1 MPYNGW
7 EVHGIL
13 TIIAIYNLLWMG
25 LDYLNELNEVQSG
38 AVTNTDGPV
47 MVIAGPGSG
56 KTRVLTYRIA
66 YLLEQ
71 GVPPSQILALTF
83 TNKAAREMKERIEN
97 LAGTHARQ
105 IWAGTFHS
113 LFSRILRIEAEKI
126 GYPSDFT
133 IYDTDDTKSVLS
145 EIIQT
150 MKLDK
155 NTYNPNAIRAR
166 ISSAKSN
173 IITPK
178 LYEMDGD
185 LRAQDEM
192 SRRPYIYKIYQR
204 YTEKCRQSGAMDF
217 DDLLLQLYRLFREN
231 PDNIVEKYRKKF
243 RYILVDEFQD
253 TNHLQYEIVRQL
265 TKYEGSPENI
275 CIVGDDAQ
283 SIYSFRGA
291 TISNILDFEK
301 DFKDVKVFKL
311 EQNYRSTDHIVE
323 AANEVITYNKKQIQ
337 KKIWTQHDNGNRI
350 KVIKAIA
357 DVEEGRRVADTII
370 ELKNRHHIQNK
381 DIAILYRTN
390 AQSRVFEEYLRRQ
403 NLPYRIYGG
412 LSFYQRKEVKD
423 LIAYLRLAINPKDD
437 EAFKRVINY
446 PKRGI
451 GKTSLDHLIS
461 FANEH
466 NTSLWD
472 SVEQAGLPQ
481 RAQQLML
488 EFKKMVAMCAAKAVR
503 DNAYD
508 AAIWIAKQSGLYD
521 LLKNDSSIEG
531 INRFENLTSLLD
543 AIKEFIEDD
552 ELEAAE
558 TAEGSLDKS
567 LSGYLQNIALLTDMD
582 EETDNPDYVTLMSV
596 HAAKGLEFQAVFVVG
611 LEENLFPSFMALS
624 TPEQVDEERR
634 LFYVAITRA
643 KQYLTL
649 SYSNSRYQFGQM
661 RYNEPS
667 RFLSEIDP
675 RHLEHPGQA
684 PRKVEAQQPAMVLG
698 AKPRKVLPQ
707 QPQQFRVNPADFK
720 PSPADTIRDGMEVLH
735 MKFGKGKVLGID
747 GHKDNKVATI
757 EFSGIENP
765 RRRIMLKFAKLQIL
779 NN

>member
-1 MPYNGW
+1 
-7 EVHGIL
+7 
-13 TIIAIYNLLWMG
+13 MG

-38 AVTNTDGPV
+38 AVTNTEGPV

-83 TNKAAREMKERIEN
+83 TNKAAREMKERIEK

-126 GYPSDFT
+126 GYPPDFT

-301 DFKDVKVFKL
+301 DFKNVKVFKL

-337 KKIWTQHDNGNRI
+337 KKIWTQHDSGNRI

-370 ELKNRHHIQNK
+370 ELKTRHHIQNK

-461 FANEH
+461 FANEQ

-684 PRKVEAQQPAMVLG
+684 PRKAEVQQPAMVLG

-707 QPQQFRVNPADFK
+707 QPQQFRVNPAEFK